1 MKIWQKIVII
11 IVIFTISSCSDIED
25 YTQTLDGNLEF
36 DLIYTTATT
45 IQLSWD
51 NTESLTTT
59 LNLQSFV
66 FDPDEH
72 TTSMDSATTNT
83 VLQLGSFTNTSTTDI
98 TVTAS
103 LYYVFMLSDLNNNYY
118 DCTESMNNNIMQTF
132 ELCQTYL
139 YLWGI
144 FN

>member
-1 MKIWQKIVII
+1 MKIWQNIVII
-11 IVIFTISSCSDIED
+11 LVIFTISSCSDIED

-36 DLIYTTATT
+36 NLIYTTATT

-51 NTESLTTT
+51 NTESQTTT

-66 FDPDEH
+66 FDPNEH
-72 TTSMDSATTNT
+72 TTSMDSATSNA